1 MSSSNATPA
10 GSATDGSAPPSPK
23 LSPMQQ
29 LKAELDRKPSK
40 AVLEHCLGLKK
51 LDDISALADNM
62 IVVCFDTES
71 WTHDH
76 NKLTELGVATF
87 DNRDTRALEKPGAYG
102 EELLKQVYF
111 YHARI
116 EENAH
121 LLNVKFCPG
130 DPDA

>member
-1 MSSSNATPA
+1 
-10 GSATDGSAPPSPK
+10 
-23 LSPMQQ
+23 MQQ
-29 LKAELDRKPSK
+29 LKAELDRKAPK
-40 AVLEHCLGLKK
+40 AVLEDCLGLKK
-51 LDDISALADNM
+51 LDGVSELADNM

-71 WTHDH
+71 WIHNH

-87 DNRDTRALEKPGAYG
+87 DSRDTRALKKPGAYG
-102 EELLKQVYF
+102 EGLLKQVYF

-121 LLNVKFCPG
+121 LLNIKFCPG

>member
-1 MSSSNATPA
+1 MSSSSATPA
-10 GSATDGSAPPSPK
+10 GSATDGSAPPSPT
-23 LSPMQQ
+23 LSPMQR
-29 LKAELDRKPSK
+29 LKAELDRKPYK

-51 LDDISALADNM
+51 LDGISSLADNM

-87 DNRDTRALEKPGAYG
+87 DSRDTRALKKPGAYG
-102 EELLKQVYF
+102 EEFLKQVYF